1 MKISH
6 KLTQGLF
13 GLAIA
18 ISTPYAFAANTTN
31 EGAKSTRPGEVVKT
45 SKDGVKVHSMKE
57 TKSLEKSDREHREK
71 KEKKQKGK

>member
-18 ISTPYAFAANTTN
+18 ISTPYVFAADTTS
-31 EGAKSTRPGEVVKT
+31 EGSKSTRPGEVVTK
-45 SKDGVKVHSMKE
+45 SKDGIEVHSMKE

-71 KEKKQKGK
+71 KEKEQKGK